1 MNIGIGP
8 GYAIYNVS
16 SNALI
21 RGNVLEANIW
31 SFGTNYGSLMRNN
44 IINGHDAQVERVSVF
59 VVDPKVSFRIYD
71 NKLTEMFME
80 FDHNNSKTYVTCNE
94 WYDETYAFVGGL
106 LTQYPLS
113 WGTASRAAGNRWD
126 VTKSEMYNLSSL
138 DSDLDYYYRAVS
150 NETFNYYDGIDDHV
164 SSFENATCTYT
175 WPTLYTELDPSEY
188 VVDIEDLEDEY
199 DSLQSEIESIIGHMD
214 TTVLSVKEEL
224 AYLRSLLSDLV
235 CQGLLF
241 HTSLDSGFW
250 TNEVDLKVVE
260 LLGLNHLWYGM
271 DMYSITEHLD
281 SNPDPDAEALYDAA
295 EKMSEYF
302 DGGKNLINL
311 TTLQVDTLQTIAES
325 SFGDYTNILRN
336 YLFVMYDVFVPWL
349 IENPM
354 DSLMRK
360 TPIVQT
366 PIGSPIET
374 ITYHTLSPN
383 PFTDYIRIQ
392 RKNIIQEQGDNHIY
406 VYNLEGVLLHSTL
419 FDENSGAINLSDL
432 EPGFYILTIE
442 NTTSGSIETKRIYKV
457 RK

>member
-1 MNIGIGP
+1 M
-8 GYAIYNVS
+8 
-16 SNALI
+16 
-21 RGNVLEANIW
+21 
-31 SFGTNYGSLMRNN
+31 
-44 IINGHDAQVERVSVF
+44 
-59 VVDPKVSFRIYD
+59 
-71 NKLTEMFME
+71 
-80 FDHNNSKTYVTCNE
+80 
-94 WYDETYAFVGGL
+94 
-106 LTQYPLS
+106 
-113 WGTASRAAGNRWD
+113 
-126 VTKSEMYNLSSL
+126 
-138 DSDLDYYYRAVS
+138 
-150 NETFNYYDGIDDHV
+150 
-164 SSFENATCTYT
+164 
-175 WPTLYTELDPSEY
+175 
-188 VVDIEDLEDEY
+188 
-199 DSLQSEIESIIGHMD
+199 SEIG
-214 TTVLSVKEEL
+214 
-224 AYLRSLLSDLV
+224 
-235 CQGLLF
+235 
-241 HTSLDSGFW
+241 
-250 TNEVDLKVVE
+250 KV
-260 LLGLNHLWYGM
+260 Y
-271 DMYSITEHLD
+271 T
-281 SNPDPDAEALYDAA
+281 
-295 EKMSEYF
+295 
-302 DGGKNLINL
+302 
-311 TTLQVDTLQTIAES
+311 ES